1 MTVYLPSGMD
11 EFAPLTLEEAVY
23 QAIGA
28 ASMCWEDV
36 AKAGVFD
43 SDRAKAIGDALLAKV
58 AAPHSTGTDTGGPCC
73 ECCHEVPQFR
83 DKWSRAVAE
92 KVSLEARLAECR
104 EEAHRMIEAAK
115 Q

>member
-1 MTVYLPSGMD
+1 MVTVYLPSGMD

-43 SDRAKAIGDALLAKV
+43 SDRAKAIGDALLADV
-58 AAPHSTGTDTGGPCC
+58 
-73 ECCHEVPQFR
+73 
-83 DKWSRAVAE
+83 
-92 KVSLEARLAECR
+92 EARLAECR
-104 EEAHRMIEAAK
+104 EEAHRMVEQARAG

>member
-58 AAPHSTGTDTGGPCC
+58 AAPKHSTGTDTGGPCC
-73 ECCHEVPQFR
+73 ECCYEVYR
-83 DKWSRAVAE
+83 LRAG
-92 KVSLEARLAECR
+92 LEAVRD
-104 EEAHRMIEAAK
+104 EAHRMIEMVK

>member
-1 MTVYLPSGMD
+1 MD

-43 SDRAKAIGDALLAKV
+43 STRAKEIGDDLLVKV
-58 AAPHSTGTDTGGPCC
+58 RTLIAAD
-73 ECCHEVPQFR
+73 
-83 DKWSRAVAE
+83 
-92 KVSLEARLAECR
+92 
-104 EEAHRMIEAAK
+104 IEAGCVHGRDTLLQPSGAACYRCAHAARVARGDA
-115 Q
+115 

>member
-28 ASMCWEDV
+28 ASVCWEDV

-43 SDRAKAIGDALLAKV
+43 SDRAKAIGDALLTRV
-58 AAPHSTGTDTGGPCC
+58 RGELD
-73 ECCHEVPQFR
+73 EVR
-83 DKWSRAVAE
+83 D
-92 KVSLEARLAECR
+92 
-104 EEAHRMIEAAK
+104 EAHRMVEAARADANARWSAACEEYGACVPEGER
-115 Q
+115 